1 MKRYDFS
8 KGREEVLRTLPIGT
22 AFVHLKSILVAIIKK
37 NIKLR
42 DRFEVGSG
50 AIPLIS
56 DHHPDT
62 HLGFSSAAG

>member
-8 KGREEVLRTLPIGT
+8 KGREEVLRTLPIRT
-22 AFVHLKSILVAIIKK
+22 MFVHFKIHTHRNNLKKYKIKRG
-37 NIKLR
+37 L
-42 DRFEVGSG
+42 EVGSG
-50 AIPLIS
+50 IPLTS